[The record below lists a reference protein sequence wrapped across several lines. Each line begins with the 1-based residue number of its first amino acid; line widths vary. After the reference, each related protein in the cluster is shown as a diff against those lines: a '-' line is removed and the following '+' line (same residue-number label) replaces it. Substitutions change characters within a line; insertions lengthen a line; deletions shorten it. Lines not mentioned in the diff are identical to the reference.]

1 MLFVSIVKMIDFM
14 RIQKFILFTAIVSVS
29 GLTFSQDSIPK
40 LVKERITEKDFVAG
54 KTYAIDTII
63 SGITYYKEF
72 IRKDKIEE
80 KVESALNTAIDG
92 KPKIDK
98 IISAVND
105 TIKIKNLEDN
115 DYAAKL
121 DEKWLEELYNNSL
134 YDTIYKSV
142 TELDYKPVDYPE
154 LSTDT
159 LKARLKR
166 LNARTPFNVE
176 YNPSLESV
184 IKRYLKTR
192 RTSMSKL
199 MGLSHFYFP
208 MFEEALDKED
218 IPLEVKY
225 LAIVESAL
233 KPRARSRVGATGL
246 WQFMFGTGKEYGLN
260 VSSYVD
266 ERRDPIKSTEAA
278 AKYLARLYK
287 IFGDWDLAL
296 ASYNSGPGNVSK
308 AIRRSGGYTNY
319 WNIRPNLPRETAGY
333 LPAFLAT
340 MYIFEF
346 AEEHGFKPKR
356 PKYQYVETDTI
367 HVKQMITLDQVAE
380 VTDINIEELQYLNPS
395 YKLDI
400 IPFIKDEN
408 YTLRLPRYAVGSF
421 VTNEDKIYAFAK
433 AELDKREK
441 PLPQFFENDTKV
453 RYRVRSGDYL
463 GKIARKY
470 GVRVSQIKRWNGLR
484 SNNLKIGQRLTIY
497 PRNPGG
503 QAAKSIT
510 KSKPKTTVSKA
521 GKKTYKVKSGDS
533 LWSIAQKFSGVSVQN
548 LKDWND
554 ISSNKLK
561 IGMTL
566 VVSK

>member
-1 MLFVSIVKMIDFM
+1 MKIKYF
-14 RIQKFILFTAIVSVS
+14 LFTISV
-29 GLTFSQDSIPK
+29 LIFSVNGIAQEPASE
-40 LVKERITEKDFVAG
+40 VKKRITEKDFVEGQTYSVDTIING
-54 KTYAIDTII
+54 KTYYKQNVLSSTQKSDLSPKTTKVTIDSI
-63 SGITYYKEF
+63 
-72 IRKDKIEE
+72 
-80 KVESALNTAIDG
+80 IDG
-92 KPKIDK
+92 KSLQTKTIPAVSDNPKTNALLDLEEARK
-98 IISAVND
+98 I
-105 TIKIKNLEDN
+105 
-115 DYAAKL
+115 
-121 DEKWLEELYNNSL
+121 DEKWHEELYNNSL

-142 TELDYKPVDYPE
+142 SELNYKPVDYPE

-184 IKRYLKTR
+184 IKNYLKNR
-192 RTSMSKL
+192 RTSMARL
-199 MGLSHFYFP
+199 MGLSHYYFP

-233 KPRARSRVGATGL
+233 KPKARSRVGATGL
-246 WQFMFGTGKEYGLN
+246 WQFMFATGKMYGLD

-266 ERRDPIKSTEAA
+266 ERRDPIKSTDAA
-278 AKYLARLYK
+278 AKYLAKLYK

-296 ASYNSGPGNVSK
+296 AAYNSGPGNVSK

-346 AEEHGFKPKR
+346 AEEHGFKPER
-356 PKYQYVETDTI
+356 PAFQYIETDTVR
-367 HVKQMITLDQVAE
+367 VKRMITLDQVAE
-380 VTDINIEELQYLNPS
+380 VTDVKIEELQYLNPS

-400 IPFIKDEN
+400 IPFVKDEN
-408 YTLRLPRYAVGSF
+408 YTLRLPLYAVGSF
-421 VTNEDKIYAFAK
+421 VANEDKIYAFAK
-433 AELDKREK
+433 TELDKREK
-441 PLPQFFENDTKV
+441 PLPQFFESDTKT

-484 SNNLKIGQRLTIY
+484 SNNLKVGQRLTIY

-503 QAAKSIT
+503 AK
-510 KSKPKTTVSKA
+510 TVSKAKTSAKTVVNTA
-521 GKKTYKVKSGDS
+521 GKKTYKVTSGDS

-548 LKDWND
+548 IKDWNN

-566 VVSK
+566 VVSQ